1 MNLIAKTF
9 NSMFEAR
16 SAGSAVSI
24 MDGVFPFGRT
34 KTLSGE
40 RVTSKSALKLSA
52 FYNGVEIISNSV
64 AVVPF
69 GVYEKIDGGRQRL
82 ESHPVDVLLNSFPDG
97 PDGYLTPFLFK
108 KLTQVSVTMRG
119 NALWHIIVK
128 NTGEIRL
135 KFINWDDV
143 KDVREDSD
151 GNLYFIVKGYDA
163 PLMHSEVLH
172 VKGLSLNGKVGV
184 SVITYAA
191 TMLGIAM
198 DVQTFAGTAVQNKGI
213 RAGVIETDKALG
225 TPQKQWAD
233 GGEAKKVIRDGWK
246 AAMAEVG
253 ADRVAILDE
262 GFKYKPITIT
272 PQEAQVIEMSR
283 FTVEDI
289 CRWLNIAPHLL
300 KSLTQS
306 TNNNIEQQSL
316 DFVMYTMQP
325 HVTNIEQEFAKKLLT
340 SSERPQRTVS
350 GNINVLLRADIK
362 ARGEFYGKMLNGI
375 LTPNEI
381 RALENY
387 NAKEGGDDL
396 RFQVNTASQS
406 QIDEQDGNTTAA

>member
-1 MNLIAKTF
+1 
-9 NSMFEAR
+9 MFETR
-16 SAGSAVSI
+16 STGSVSI
-24 MDGVFPFGRT
+24 MDSVFPFGWAT
-34 KTLSGE
+34 MSGE
-40 RVTSKSALKLSA
+40 KVSAKNALKLSA

-82 ESHPVDVLLNSFPDG
+82 DSHPVDVLLNSFPDG
-97 PDGYLTPFLFK
+97 PDGYLTPFFFK

-119 NALWHIIVK
+119 NALWHIVVK
-128 NTGEIRL
+128 NNGEIRL
-135 KFINWDDV
+135 KFISWDDV
-143 KDVREDSD
+143 KDVREDND
-151 GNLYFIVKGYDA
+151 GNLYFIVKGYDK
-163 PLMHSEVLH
+163 PLMHHEVIH

-198 DVQTFAGTAVQNKGI
+198 DVQTFAGTAVQNKGV

-225 TPQKQWAD
+225 TPQKQYAD
-233 GGEAKKVIRDGWK
+233 GNDVKKLIRAGWK
-246 AAMAEVG
+246 SAMGEVG
-253 ADRVAILDE
+253 ADRIAVLDD

-283 FTVEDI
+283 FSVEDI

-325 HVTNIEQEFAKKLLT
+325 HVTNLEQEFAKKLLA
-340 SSERPQRTVS
+340 SSERPRRTVS

-387 NAKEGGDDL
+387 NSKDGGDEL
-396 RFQVNTASQS
+396 RFQVNTQTQS
-406 QIDEQDGNTTAA
+406 QIDQENGKDAAA